1 MNFFFIMN
9 GKKVKQTLIVVV
21 AAFFTAGV
29 LYIENGALA
38 PVFSSEGGPTAIYK
52 GEEKEKKVALTFN
65 ISWGD
70 TKAIPILDEL
80 KNAGIKN
87 TTFFLSASWAERH
100 PDIVERIIKDG
111 HEIGSMGYNYD
122 NYTGMEEAKVK
133 RDILHAQ
140 DVFKSLGVKKINLL
154 RPPNGNFDK
163 TVLKIADSLGY
174 TVIHWSIDSKDWKNP
189 GTEKIIENVVKP
201 LNGGDIILLHASD
214 SAKQTEKALSP
225 IINEIKEMGYQ
236 NASVSSLLANAEA
249 KEKEIK

>member
-1 MNFFFIMN
+1 MNFFFILN
-9 GKKVKQTLIVVV
+9 GKKVKQTLIVIV

-29 LYIENGALA
+29 LYIENGALS
-38 PVFSSEGGPTAIYK
+38 PVFSSEDGPKAIYK

-80 KNAGIKN
+80 KNAKVRN
-87 TTFFLSASWAERH
+87 ATFFLSASWAERH
-100 PDIVERIIKDG
+100 PDVVERIIEDG

-122 NYTGMEEAKVK
+122 NYTDMEETKIK
-133 RDILHAQ
+133 RDILRAQ
-140 DVFKSLGVKKINLL
+140 EVFVSLGVKKVNLL

-163 TVLKIADSLGY
+163 KVLKIAESIGY

-189 GTEKIIENVVKP
+189 GTEAIIKNVVKD

-214 SAKQTEKALSP
+214 SVKQTQKALSP
-225 IINEIKEMGYQ
+225 MIKEIKSKGYE
-236 NASVSSLLANAEA
+236 NASVSALLSNAEA
-249 KEKEIK
+249 EEQEIK